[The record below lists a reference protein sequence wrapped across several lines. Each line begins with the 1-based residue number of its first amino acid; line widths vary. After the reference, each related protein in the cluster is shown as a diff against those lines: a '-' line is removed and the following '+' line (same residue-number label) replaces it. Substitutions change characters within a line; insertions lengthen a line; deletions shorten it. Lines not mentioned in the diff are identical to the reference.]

1 MLLQFVNDT
10 AIGPEERR
18 LIRSH
23 VMRGKNAGRPRPP
36 RKPLVHRKEELSIS
50 RSDDKRQEVGEIK
63 HILYPHQPLWNELS
77 LTSYPYYIGP
87 EKERFVY
94 QRLWIIAKALYPPE
108 FCTEVNLSHYAWFR
122 FVLEDVAYF
131 HCLLAICFSFTTH
144 FGGPRRISSE
154 ALRHISQ
161 AYRMTNERLSSFEAC
176 SDQAIAVVTM
186 LAIYQRMHHQQAVG
200 LVHFQGLR
208 RMVELRGGL
217 AKLASEN
224 RALAQKPWRLALEFA
239 LQDGAPA
246 TFSLGDVYGSHH
258 STGFKSFNNA
268 SDEQNQELMH
278 RRMTRSVLPT
288 CTVDVDPTLLQLL
301 TSINDFTNFLN
312 STTDKTKL
320 DPLDYSDAVCFLLH
334 RLLAYAP
341 ISPLHR
347 HHLPQLDNLIH
358 LTLVTVMTTLLPEY
372 GHNQARYDL
381 LTNQLRETLQTMR
394 APETAK
400 EQAVLLW
407 AVFVAYVTILDD
419 MEDEAM
425 LNRMAVENSETLKLH
440 YWDDLKRLLCSFGWI
455 GVLYDKAGSRLLQG
469 HKARCKT

>member
-1 MLLQFVNDT
+1 
-10 AIGPEERR
+10 
-18 LIRSH
+18 
-23 VMRGKNAGRPRPP
+23 
-36 RKPLVHRKEELSIS
+36 
-50 RSDDKRQEVGEIK
+50 
-63 HILYPHQPLWNELS
+63 
-77 LTSYPYYIGP
+77 
-87 EKERFVY
+87 
-94 QRLWIIAKALYPPE
+94 
-108 FCTEVNLSHYAWFR
+108 
-122 FVLEDVAYF
+122 
-131 HCLLAICFSFTTH
+131 
-144 FGGPRRISSE
+144 
-154 ALRHISQ
+154 
-161 AYRMTNERLSSFEAC
+161 MTNERLSSFEAC

-246 TFSLGDVYGSHH
+246 TFSLGDVDGSHH

-278 RRMTRSVLPT
+278 RGMTRSVLPT

-301 TSINDFTNFLN
+301 TSIIDFTNFLN

-455 GVLYDKAGSRLLQG
+455 GVLYDKAGSRLF
-469 HKARCKT
+469 CKVKKHGCRT